1 MKYFRLSSDFLFW
14 INDLIYYGFL
24 MGGLVRGG
32 GYDFYVIFFFLEFY
46 FLIIIYK

>member
-1 MKYFRLSSDFLFW
+1 MKYFRFSSDFLFW

-32 GYDFYVIFFFLEFY
+32 GYDFYVIFFFFGVLFFNFY
-46 FLIIIYK
+46 L